1 MPWEVASLA
10 YQRAYPQS
18 VPRRLPRHPGDGPR
32 YQPPPPPHHRGY
44 PPHHPPPGYGRG
56 PYGSRDYAYDGA
68 GGPYGGYEDE
78 GGAYYGGDRYDGR
91 PSHGRSSQ
99 QAYDTA
105 TPVVITELPPGGNA
119 DASSVPDTSRTEPQ
133 QATVVGVKDD
143 ADATATERGGS
154 ISGSA
159 SGSIS
164 SESSDAALAAQ
175 LGGTDLSGSGGSGGS
190 SGDGGDDV
198 SAREGESDAALA
210 ARLQAEEQ
218 EAFVREQQVSA
229 CARENAEG
237 KLS

>member
-1 MPWEVASLA
+1 
-10 YQRAYPQS
+10 
-18 VPRRLPRHPGDGPR
+18 
-32 YQPPPPPHHRGY
+32 
-44 PPHHPPPGYGRG
+44 
-56 PYGSRDYAYDGA
+56 
-68 GGPYGGYEDE
+68 
-78 GGAYYGGDRYDGR
+78 
-91 PSHGRSSQ
+91 
-99 QAYDTA
+99 
-105 TPVVITELPPGGNA
+105 
-119 DASSVPDTSRTEPQ
+119 
-133 QATVVGVKDD
+133 VVGVKDD

-154 ISGSA
+154 ISGSI
-159 SGSIS
+159 SGSSS